1 MFRKKVLCCS
11 LILSA
16 LVLSKL
22 YSNPNTIAAGDDK
35 IITVKAPSNLS
46 NGEDEKE
53 KNENNDNNND
63 HYLSSLTFAN
73 DTLPINRPH
82 VESKLLR
89 YFKNFSFKKRGSYSL
104 RKKAEAYLPQIEKI
118 LASYGIPEDF
128 KYVPLV
134 ESGLDRGVVSSK
146 GAGGYWQFMPATAR
160 LYGLKVNGNVDER
173 RDLTKSTHA
182 AAKYIKSLY
191 KQFGNWTLVAAAYNV
206 GGGSLKGSIRRQKED
221 SYYNLK
227 LNNETGSYV
236 YKLISM
242 KEIIENPEKH
252 GYSRYA
258 NRTDQKDPNENM
270 L

>member
-22 YSNPNTIAAGDDK
+22 YSNPNTIATGDDK
-35 IITVKAPSNLS
+35 IIAMIAPSNLAHE
-46 NGEDEKE
+46 EDEKE
-53 KNENNDNNND
+53 KNEDNDNYD

-89 YFKNFSFKKRGSYSL
+89 YFKNFSFSKRGSYSL
-104 RKKAEAYLPQIEKI
+104 HKKAATHLPQIEKI
-118 LASYGIPEDF
+118 LASYGIPDDF

-160 LYGLKVNGNVDER
+160 LYGLKVNGSVDER
-173 RDLTKSTHA
+173 RDLVKSTHA

-206 GGGSLKGSIRRQKED
+206 GGGSLRGSIRRQKED
-221 SYYNLK
+221 SYYDLK
-227 LNNETGSYV
+227 LNNETGAYV

-242 KEIIENPEKH
+242 KEIIENPQKH
-252 GYSRYA
+252 GYTRYA
-258 NRTDQKDPNENM
+258 NRADLDDQKEN
-270 L
+270 LL